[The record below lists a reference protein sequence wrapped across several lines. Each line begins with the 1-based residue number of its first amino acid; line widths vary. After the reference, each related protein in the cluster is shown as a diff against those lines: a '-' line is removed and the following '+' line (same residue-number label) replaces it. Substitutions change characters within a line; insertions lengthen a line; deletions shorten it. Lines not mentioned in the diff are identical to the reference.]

1 MRIGNGAVYHGRM
14 DAPPL
19 SRRAFLNLVGAAPLA
34 AATSAPAAQTTS
46 PRAGSLTDAG
56 GLRVGHFTDRR
67 RPTGCTVILFDQPAR
82 AGADYNGSAPAESL
96 GVTLNPRARSIA
108 FTRLC

>member
-1 MRIGNGAVYHGRM
+1 MAGVYHERM

-34 AATSAPAAQTTS
+34 AATPAAAQTTS
-46 PRAGSLTDAG
+46 KGAGSFTDAG

-67 RPTGCTVILFDQPAR
+67 RRLDCG
-82 AGADYNGSAPAESL
+82 
-96 GVTLNPRARSIA
+96 PRFVNLLIA
-108 FTRLC
+108 